1 MSSYETWVTTFDGQV
16 GRVYGVDEEK
26 RLRHLKEEGRDAR
39 PNTDSQPDGLKV
51 PHTEEV
57 AGYITE
63 PQFVE
68 TFAKHL
74 DARGKAGAF
83 QRLVVSADPNA
94 LHYFRDAV
102 PATLK
107 SKVVAEMNKNHVHT
121 PVKVFEA
128 AVSEH
133 L

>member
-1 MSSYETWVTTFDGQV
+1 MSSYETWVATFDGQV

-26 RLRHLKEEGRDAR
+26 RLRHLESEGRDSR
-39 PNTDSQPDGLKV
+39 PNSDSQPDRLRV
-51 PHTEEV
+51 PHTGET

-68 TFAKHL
+68 QFTRHL
-74 DARGKAGAF
+74 DERGRAGAF
-83 QRLVVSADPNA
+83 QRLIVSADPNA

-102 PATLK
+102 PPTLK
-107 SKVVAEMNKNHVHT
+107 AKVAAELNKDHVHT
-121 PVKVFEA
+121 PVKAFEA
-128 AVSEH
+128 AISEH

>member
-1 MSSYETWVTTFDGQV
+1 MSSYETWVATFDGQV
-16 GRVYGVDEEK
+16 GRVYGVDEQK
-26 RLRHLKEEGRDAR
+26 RLRHLESEGRDAR
-39 PNTDSQPDGLKV
+39 PNTDSQPDGLRV
-51 PHTEEV
+51 PHTAEV

-68 TFAKHL
+68 SFAKHL
-74 DARGKAGAF
+74 DQRARAGAF
-83 QRLVVSADPNA
+83 QRLIISADPNA

-107 SKVVAEMNKNHVHT
+107 TKVVKELNKDHVHT
-121 PVKVFEA
+121 PVKAFESA
-128 AVSEH
+128 ISEH

>member
-1 MSSYETWVTTFDGQV
+1 MSSYETWVATFDGQV

-39 PNTDSQPDGLKV
+39 NNSDEQPDGLRL
-51 PHTEEV
+51 PQTEDV
-57 AGYITE
+57 VGYITE

-68 TFAKHL
+68 MFAKHL
-74 DARGKAGAF
+74 DQRGRAGAF
-83 QRLVVSADPNA
+83 ERLVISADPNA

-107 SKVVAEMNKNHVHT
+107 TKVVAEMNKDHVHT

-128 AVSEH
+128 AVSKH